1 MKTQTIF
8 DEMVKMTTAMA
19 DGFTSLPKI
28 LVHII
33 KNLYDIEKRL
43 EKIEGE
49 RKDG

>member
-1 MKTQTIF
+1 MKTETIY
-8 DEMVKMTTAMA
+8 DEMVKMTTSMA

-43 EKIEGE
+43 DKIEEKSKNG
-49 RKDG
+49 